1 MPLRKCIALYL
12 VMAVHLASVIAQSD
26 LRFTGRKKK
35 SGFFQM
41 RWFLTLPLISLL
53 PLLTVTERKTWLPPA
68 SVTVRCA
75 QCFQREITLQVPKEN
90 HCKGKVRFNT

>member
-1 MPLRKCIALYL
+1 
-12 VMAVHLASVIAQSD
+12 
-26 LRFTGRKKK
+26 
-35 SGFFQM
+35 M